1 MYKKIYCLFVVSL
14 LALFLNS
21 CGANKE
27 VTKITKDE
35 TKPINPSKGE
45 IVSELLEQA
54 RQYYVVALS
63 KQEINSVNEAINNY
77 ESALRLINNLSYYP
91 GIEGNDAYNDL
102 SNSIIEDYKSYISNL
117 SDLPADVS
125 IAALEEWLGKSSSE
139 IELTLKDVQSVEN
152 KIVIPA
158 DIPLEVNSM
167 VEQWIEYFTGR
178 GRKYVNLWLSRSGK
192 YFPLMQQTFAEE
204 GVPQQLIYLSM
215 IESGLNPT
223 ARSWAGAVGLW
234 QFMKSTGRLYGLESD
249 FYYDERRDPHKSTR
263 AAAKHLKDLYN
274 SLGDWYLALAAY
286 NAGEGRIVRAT
297 QRAGSNNF
305 WDIQRFIP
313 KETRNYVPQ
322 YIAICMIAMNP
333 EKYDF
338 KNIEYQNPLQFE
350 TVKVFEPVDLTY
362 LSQQTKVSL
371 DELLE
376 LNPELTQL
384 SAPANYPNGYDL
396 KIPVSTNNIFA
407 SVLQNIPETAKR
419 QFVFHKVK
427 KGETLL
433 SISNYYGVSK
443 YELADANNIS
453 VKTKLKRGANLKIP
467 FKSDNTTT
475 DFAEN
480 TNTKVA
486 VDENENSEYVSPYL
500 SLNTESNALNSNSNS
515 NSNTNTASNDI
526 ANVSEN
532 IDEENIVESELAN
545 NELVED
551 TLTEKL
557 VPEGKV
563 PVTYTVKKNESLLDI
578 ADLFHI
584 RVADVRNWN
593 NIPYT
598 ETIKIGQKLTLY
610 VPDEKKDF
618 YASLDNQSSTEKKTL
633 TTNENIIPQ
642 KSSFY
647 HLVKRGENLFS
658 IATKYGTTVE
668 NIKEW
673 NNLQSS
679 KILKGSKLKIYSNNY
694 QNVASNNSSIK
705 QTEKNKSFRYK
716 IRPGE
721 SIGEIADRFNV
732 SVRDIKRWNN
742 LKSNTI
748 YAGDHLKIYGKDNP
762 VSYGDNTTNQS
773 GTYTIHTVKAGE
785 TLGYIAELYKISTN
799 NIRIWN
805 NISGNKI
812 LVNQKLKIYSNVDV
826 SEINN
831 EQPISTNKTTVK
843 KSTKNENK
851 FYTVKKGDSLSSIS
865 KNFGMSV
872 DDLKKINNLSSNKI
886 VIGQKIRLE

>member
-1 MYKKIYCLFVVSL
+1 MHKKIYRLFVVSL
-14 LALFLNS
+14 LALLLNS

-27 VTKITKDE
+27 VAKITKDE
-35 TKPINPSKGE
+35 TKPSSPSKGE

-91 GIEGNDAYNDL
+91 GIEENDAYNDL
-102 SNSIIEDYKSYISNL
+102 SNSIIEDYKSYINNL
-117 SDLPADVS
+117 SDLPADIS

-139 IELTLKDVQSVEN
+139 IELSLKDDKSNEN
-152 KIVIPA
+152 KIVISA

-167 VEQWIEYFTGR
+167 VEQWVEYFTGR

-249 FYYDERRDPHKSTR
+249 FYFDERRDPHKSTR

-286 NAGEGRIVRAT
+286 NAGEGRIVRAIK
-297 QRAGSNNF
+297 RAGSNNF

-362 LSQQTKVSL
+362 LSQQTNVSL

-427 KGETLL
+427 RGETLT

-453 VKTKLKRGANLKIP
+453 VRTRLKRGAKLKIP
-467 FKSDNTTT
+467 FKSDNATT
-475 DFAEN
+475 DYAEN
-480 TNTKVA
+480 TNTQVA
-486 VDENENSEYVSPYL
+486 VDENENESENNEYVSPYL
-500 SLNTESNALNSNSNS
+500 SLNTESNALN
-515 NSNTNTASNDI
+515 TNTTSNDI

-532 IDEENIVESELAN
+532 IDEENIAEIELAKVESE
-545 NELVED
+545 ED
-551 TLTEKL
+551 TITEKL

-598 ETIKIGQKLTLY
+598 ETIKIGQQLTLY
-610 VPDEKKDF
+610 VPDEQKDF
-618 YASLDNQSSTEKKTL
+618 YASLDNQSSTEKRTL
-633 TTNENIIPQ
+633 STNENIIPQ

-658 IATKYGTTVE
+658 IATKYGTTIE

-673 NNLQSS
+673 NNLKSN

-694 QNVASNNSSIK
+694 QNVASNNSLIK
-705 QTEKNKSFRYK
+705 QTEKNKSFKYK

-721 SIGEIADRFNV
+721 SISEIADRFNV
-732 SVRDIKRWNN
+732 SVRDIRRWNN

-748 YAGDHLKIYGKDNP
+748 YAGNHLKIYGKDNP

-785 TLGYIAELYKISTN
+785 TLGHIAELYKIPTN

-831 EQPISTNKTTVK
+831 EQPISTNKTTVN
-843 KSTKNENK
+843 KSTKNASK
-851 FYTVKKGDSLSSIS
+851 FYTVKKGDSLFSIS
-865 KNFGMSV
+865 KNFGMSI
-872 DDLKKINNLSSNKI
+872 DDLKKINNMTSNKI

>member
-1 MYKKIYCLFVVSL
+1 MHKKIYRLFVVSL
-14 LALFLNS
+14 LALLLNS

-27 VTKITKDE
+27 VAKITKDE
-35 TKPINPSKGE
+35 TKPSSPSKGE

-91 GIEGNDAYNDL
+91 GIEENDAYNDL
-102 SNSIIEDYKSYISNL
+102 SNSIIEDYKSYINNL

-139 IELTLKDVQSVEN
+139 IELSLKDDKSNEN
-152 KIVIPA
+152 KIVISA

-167 VEQWIEYFTGR
+167 VEQWVEYFTGR

-249 FYYDERRDPHKSTR
+249 FYFDERRDPHKSTR

-286 NAGEGRIVRAT
+286 NAGEGRIVRAIK
-297 QRAGSNNF
+297 RAGSNNF

-362 LSQQTKVSL
+362 LSQQTNVSL

-427 KGETLL
+427 RGETLT

-453 VKTKLKRGANLKIP
+453 VRTRLKRGAKLKIP
-467 FKSDNTTT
+467 FKSDNATT
-475 DFAEN
+475 DYAEN
-480 TNTKVA
+480 TNTQVA
-486 VDENENSEYVSPYL
+486 VDENENESENNEYVSPYL
-500 SLNTESNALNSNSNS
+500 SLNTESNALNSNSN
-515 NSNTNTASNDI
+515 TTSNDI

-532 IDEENIVESELAN
+532 IDEENIAEIELAKVESE
-545 NELVED
+545 ED
-551 TLTEKL
+551 TITEKL

-598 ETIKIGQKLTLY
+598 ETIKIGQQLTLY
-610 VPDEKKDF
+610 VPDEQKDF
-618 YASLDNQSSTEKKTL
+618 YASLDNQSSTEKRTL
-633 TTNENIIPQ
+633 STNENIIPQ

-673 NNLQSS
+673 NNLKSN

-694 QNVASNNSSIK
+694 QNVASNNSLIK
-705 QTEKNKSFRYK
+705 QTEKNKSFKYK

-721 SIGEIADRFNV
+721 SISEIADRFNV
-732 SVRDIKRWNN
+732 SVRDIRRWNN

-748 YAGDHLKIYGKDNP
+748 YAGNHLKIYGKDNP

-785 TLGYIAELYKISTN
+785 TLGHIAELYKIPTN

-831 EQPISTNKTTVK
+831 EQPISTNKTTVN
-843 KSTKNENK
+843 KSTKNASK
-851 FYTVKKGDSLSSIS
+851 FYTVKKGDSLFSIS
-865 KNFGMSV
+865 KNFGMSI
-872 DDLKKINNLSSNKI
+872 DDLKKINNMTSNKI

>member
-1 MYKKIYCLFVVSL
+1 MHKKIYRLFVVSL
-14 LALFLNS
+14 LALLLNS

-27 VTKITKDE
+27 VAKITKDE
-35 TKPINPSKGE
+35 TKPSSPSKGE

-91 GIEGNDAYNDL
+91 GIEENDAYNDL
-102 SNSIIEDYKSYISNL
+102 SNSIIEDYKSYINNL
-117 SDLPADVS
+117 SDLPADIS

-139 IELTLKDVQSVEN
+139 IELSLKDDKSNEN
-152 KIVIPA
+152 KIVISA

-167 VEQWIEYFTGR
+167 VEQWVEYFTGR

-249 FYYDERRDPHKSTR
+249 FYFDERRDPHKSTR

-286 NAGEGRIVRAT
+286 NAGEGRIVRAIK
-297 QRAGSNNF
+297 RAGSNNF

-362 LSQQTKVSL
+362 LSQQTNVSL

-427 KGETLL
+427 RGETLT

-453 VKTKLKRGANLKIP
+453 VRTRLKRGAKLKIP
-467 FKSDNTTT
+467 FKSDNATT
-475 DFAEN
+475 DYAEN
-480 TNTKVA
+480 TNTQVA
-486 VDENENSEYVSPYL
+486 VDENENESENNEYVSPYL

-515 NSNTNTASNDI
+515 NTTSNDI

-532 IDEENIVESELAN
+532 IDEENIAEIELAKVESE
-545 NELVED
+545 ED
-551 TLTEKL
+551 TITEKL

-598 ETIKIGQKLTLY
+598 ETIKIGQQLTLY
-610 VPDEKKDF
+610 VPDEQKDF
-618 YASLDNQSSTEKKTL
+618 YASLDNQSSTEKRTL
-633 TTNENIIPQ
+633 STNENIIPQ

-673 NNLQSS
+673 NNLKSN

-694 QNVASNNSSIK
+694 QNVASNNSLIK
-705 QTEKNKSFRYK
+705 QTEKNKSFKYK

-721 SIGEIADRFNV
+721 SISEIADRFNV
-732 SVRDIKRWNN
+732 SVRDIRRWNN

-748 YAGDHLKIYGKDNP
+748 YAGNHLKIYGKDNP

-785 TLGYIAELYKISTN
+785 TLGHIAELYKIPTN

-831 EQPISTNKTTVK
+831 EQPISTNKTTVN
-843 KSTKNENK
+843 KSTKNASK
-851 FYTVKKGDSLSSIS
+851 FYTVKKGDSLFSIS
-865 KNFGMSV
+865 KNFGMSI
-872 DDLKKINNLSSNKI
+872 DDLKKINNMTSNKI